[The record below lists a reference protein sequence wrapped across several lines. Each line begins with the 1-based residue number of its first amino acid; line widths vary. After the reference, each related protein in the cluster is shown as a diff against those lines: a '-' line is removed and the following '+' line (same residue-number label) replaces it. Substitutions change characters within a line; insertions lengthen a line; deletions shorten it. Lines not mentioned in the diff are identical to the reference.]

1 MILRL
6 VNENYSHV
14 LKSKDWNKSHCF
26 SSFVICWIQYGLL
39 SEEVIMEL
47 WNNHNKCYSY
57 ALEQKR
63 TLRFWVIA
71 SPDSPMIMLFVD
83 LVYDLSRD
91 LAMFAHSISSDI
103 QYFLIFNMFCLISSD
118 VQYLLCSISSDIQYL
133 LMFNIFWCSISSD
146 IQYLLM
152 FNSFW
157 YSISSDVQHLLIFM
171 AIITQ
176 PTPDLTY
183 L

>member
-1 MILRL
+1 MDIAKTICRLMILRL

-133 LMFNIFWCSISSD
+133 LMFN
-146 IQYLLM
+146 
-152 FNSFW
+152 SFW